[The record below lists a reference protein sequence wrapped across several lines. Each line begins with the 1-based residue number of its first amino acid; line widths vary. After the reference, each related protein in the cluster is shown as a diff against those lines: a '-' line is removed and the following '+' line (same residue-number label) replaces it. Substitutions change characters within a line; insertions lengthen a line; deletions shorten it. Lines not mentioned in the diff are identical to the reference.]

1 MPILLLSSRSS
12 ELTAL
17 LRSDAER
24 ALWWGTIVECLSA
37 LHRQR
42 REGRLSLA
50 LVEQGTRRLA
60 GLVEDSDVID
70 PTSLL
75 RDQAGRLVATHP
87 LRAADAFQLAA
98 ALAWCDGASVGES
111 FVCLDERLRETAQH
125 EGFASLP

>member
-1 MPILLLSSRSS
+1 
-12 ELTAL
+12 

-24 ALWWGTIVECLSA
+24 ALWWGTVVECLSA

-60 GLVEDSDVID
+60 GLIDDSDVID

-75 RDQAGRLVATHP
+75 RDRAGRLVVTYP
-87 LRAADAFQLAA
+87 LRAADALQLAA
-98 ALAWCDGASVGES
+98 ALAWCDGVSDGES
-111 FVCLDERLRETAQH
+111 FVSLDERLREAARR
-125 EGFASLP
+125 EGFAILP